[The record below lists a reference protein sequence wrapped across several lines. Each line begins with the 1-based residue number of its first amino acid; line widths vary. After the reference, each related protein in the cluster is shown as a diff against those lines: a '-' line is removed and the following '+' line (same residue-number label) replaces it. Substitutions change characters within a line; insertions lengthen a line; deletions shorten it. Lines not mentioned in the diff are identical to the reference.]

1 MKNYLTKTIKIVR
14 LDYRIYGGVKMSNDL
29 IIDMKEEDKKLI
41 VQALQNALDKF
52 NEHIT
57 NTRTITNMGHI
68 GTKWDIINT
77 ECRDALPKT
86 KYDVV
91 VCKRG
96 VWQLI
101 LMYDKD
107 TKTLYTLMKE
117 KRYEDVCKTV
127 KSNKVHYLEAIA
139 TVNKELVEE
148 WQEQIAFFEGFNE
161 LKVEKIQNTVE
172 QLLNKI
178 DGEVKKHVLITFTD
192 KNLELC
198 SVSALIVT
206 PSLQI
211 LYKEE
216 WTEYIEPK
224 YSLDVSNINIDSEE
238 EEIELGLKVTK
249 ENIDN
254 IRIKKRE
261 IKIKN

>member
-1 MKNYLTKTIKIVR
+1 
-14 LDYRIYGGVKMSNDL
+14 MSNDL
-29 IIDMKEEDKKLI
+29 IIDMAVEDKKI
-41 VQALQNALDKF
+41 VVQALQNGLERF
-52 NEHIT
+52 HEHIS
-57 NTRTITNMGHI
+57 NTKTITNMGYT
-68 GTKWDIINT
+68 GTKWDMINT
-77 ECRDALPKT
+77 ECRDALSEK

-107 TKTLYTLMKE
+107 SKTSYTLMKE

-139 TVNKELVEE
+139 TVNEDLVKEK
-148 WQEQIAFFEGFNE
+148 QEQMAFFEGFNE
-161 LKVEKIQNTVE
+161 LKIEKIENTVE
-172 QLLNKI
+172 QLLNNI

-192 KNLELC
+192 KNLEL
-198 SVSALIVT
+198 SSISALIVT

-211 LYKEE
+211 LYKED

-224 YSLDVSNINIDSEE
+224 YSLDVNNVDINSDD
-238 EEIELGLKVTK
+238 EEIALGFKVTK
-249 ENIDN
+249 EDIDN
-254 IRIKKRE
+254 IRIRINRE
-261 IKIKN
+261 KINRK